1 MITILT
7 AISAAPYAAGLGL
20 FLLGYFLIFPYI
32 EYLRDPKGICQDTS
46 SMLCLNILGQLLIN
60 LSRPKEIPKSHPL
73 LRILSSSIHDH
84 GFAGF
89 PVNGIDRVTQE
100 EPRN

>member
-32 EYLRDPKGICQDTS
+32 EYLRDPKGIS
-46 SMLCLNILGQLLIN
+46 NALLEHI
-60 LSRPKEIPKSHPL
+60 RTTT
-73 LRILSSSIHDH
+73 D
-84 GFAGF
+84 
-89 PVNGIDRVTQE
+89 
-100 EPRN
+100 